1 MSDITDVTQFLKKY
15 YDTFS
20 TLDVE
25 SITPFF
31 CEPCIFISPQGV
43 VAAQSYEHL
52 KGVFGTITETLRSK
66 EYGRSELTNLRVQQ
80 MSNTTVLAS
89 GIAVRYKRDG
99 QELERVGV
107 TYVLQKSDDG
117 WRIAATVIHD
127 ADHG

>member
-1 MSDITDVTQFLKKY
+1 MSDITDVTQFLEKY

-43 VAAQSYEHL
+43 VAAQTYEHV
-52 KGVFGTITETLRSK
+52 KGVFRIIAEGLRSK
-66 EYGRSELTNLRVQQ
+66 EYGRSELTDLRVQQ
-80 MSNTTVLAS
+80 MSNVTALAT
-89 GIAVRYKRDG
+89 GTAVRYKRDG

-107 TYVLQKSDDG
+107 TYIVQKSDNG
-117 WRIAATVIHD
+117 WKIAVTVIHD
-127 ADHG
+127 AAQA